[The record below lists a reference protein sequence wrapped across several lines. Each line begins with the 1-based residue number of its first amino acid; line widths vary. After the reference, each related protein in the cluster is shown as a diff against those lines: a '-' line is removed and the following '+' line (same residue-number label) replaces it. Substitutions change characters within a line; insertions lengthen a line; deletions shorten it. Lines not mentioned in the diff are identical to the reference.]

1 VQLVLTAC
9 LAQPAQR
16 SSAVHNI
23 EHTLMIS
30 AQTNDAA
37 AAAAILLIKK
47 VNLPQSTA
55 ISHSSVILRLNAH
68 LCL

>member
-1 VQLVLTAC
+1 
-9 LAQPAQR
+9 
-16 SSAVHNI
+16 
-23 EHTLMIS
+23 MIS